1 MLRLKSWYGKYCH
14 ILYVCIIWR
23 WTSCTAPISMH
34 SFSSETEFPSAG
46 AAKPRAWTNLS
57 ARAGRQGPLNWNIPS
72 GKHTKNYG
80 QSPFFMGKL
89 TISMA
94 IFNSYFDI
102 TRGRV
107 QWLEHVGSNANSVAS
122 QVDTECPLL
131 LPGHRA
137 IAVLPQRV
145 EQQLKK
151 TCFNIKTS
159 VKWGLPSFHCEF
171 FYRNGYKYCI
181 YETKSKRIDQPLMWR
196 VFLGDG
202 SNMEC
207 LLGPTNLSHILS
219 IQPNGI
225 QSVLSQPCLIV
236 TFW

>member
-1 MLRLKSWYGKYCH
+1 
-14 ILYVCIIWR
+14 
-23 WTSCTAPISMH
+23 
-34 SFSSETEFPSAG
+34 
-46 AAKPRAWTNLS
+46 
-57 ARAGRQGPLNWNIPS
+57 
-72 GKHTKNYG
+72 
-80 QSPFFMGKL
+80 
-89 TISMA
+89 MA

-159 VKWGLPSFHCEF
+159 VK
-171 FYRNGYKYCI
+171 
-181 YETKSKRIDQPLMWR
+181 
-196 VFLGDG
+196 
-202 SNMEC
+202 
-207 LLGPTNLSHILS
+207 
-219 IQPNGI
+219 
-225 QSVLSQPCLIV
+225 
-236 TFW
+236 